1 MFSAADIA
9 IPGFLEEHAKAVEGH
24 RLLDGAPGD
33 ELVGDLGGGHELAGA
48 GSGDIEIDGE
58 ELLLV
63 LLRTE
68 VIVMCL
74 YLVDVIEVEPILE
87 VVLDEVLRFGVY
99 LLIREGDIKGV
110 EDALRLEGEPSS
122 VAGEVGEELLLVAR
136 CAASKLSAPRAH

>member
-9 IPGFLEEHAKAVEGH
+9 IPGFLEEHAKSVEWH
-24 RLLDGAPGD
+24 RFLDGAPGD

-63 LLRTE
+63 LLGTE

-74 YLVDVIEVEPILE
+74 QLIDVIEVEPILE
-87 VVLDEVLRFGVY
+87 VVLDEVLRLRVD
-99 LLIREGDIKGV
+99 LLVREGDIERVG
-110 EDALRLEGEPSS
+110 DTLSLEGQPSA
-122 VAGEVGEELLLVAR
+122 VAGDVGEELLFVAR